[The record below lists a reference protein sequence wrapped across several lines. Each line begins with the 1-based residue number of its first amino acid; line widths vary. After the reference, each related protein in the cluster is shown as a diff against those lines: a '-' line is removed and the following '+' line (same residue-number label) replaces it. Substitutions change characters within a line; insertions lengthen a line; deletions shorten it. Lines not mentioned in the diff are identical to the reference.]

1 MATRKTDKQEEK
13 LRFEEALERLEVVV
27 KEMESGEL
35 SLEKM
40 MGHFE
45 EGSKLVKFCSRQLD
59 EVERKIEV
67 LVKRDGAIVEEPFE
81 AETGED
87 EEKHA

>member
-1 MATRKTDKQEEK
+1 MATKSKQEEK
-13 LRFEEALERLEVVV
+13 PGFEEALERLETVV

-40 MGHFE
+40 MAHFE

-59 EVERKIEV
+59 DVERKIEV
-67 LVKRDGAIVEEPFE
+67 LVKRDGKIVEEPFDPEPGEE
-81 AETGED
+81 AGQ
-87 EEKHA
+87 A

>member
-1 MATRKTDKQEEK
+1 MATRSKQEDK
-13 LRFEEALERLEVVV
+13 LKFEEALERLETVV

-40 MGHFE
+40 MAHFE
-45 EGSKLVKFCSRQLD
+45 EGSQLVKFCGRQLD

-67 LVKRDGAIVEEPFE
+67 LVKRDGDLVTEPFQTE
-81 AETGED
+81 AEED
-87 EEKHA
+87 REET

>member
-1 MATRKTDKQEEK
+1 MATKPKAEAEHP
-13 LRFEEALERLEVVV
+13 LRFEDALARLEAVV

-40 MGHFE
+40 MAHFE
-45 EGSKLVKFCSRQLD
+45 EGSKLVAFCGKQLD

-67 LVKRDGAIVEEPFE
+67 LVKRDGDIVAEPFTPG
-81 AETGED
+81 AGQED
-87 EEKHA
+87 EQP